1 MKGINKM
8 KSKELIKFLQKFDE
22 NAELNI
28 FLVKTGKR
36 IKLEHSDVEVLD
48 TNRID
53 INVQAQLNKGLNK
66 NMKNTYFEKCN
77 QIIDEIIK
85 LRNKSSIKELSN
97 SEKAK
102 INEVLETILKD

>member
-1 MKGINKM
+1 M

-36 IKLEHSDVEVLD
+36 IKLEYSDVEVLD

-53 INVQAQLNKGLNK
+53 INVQA
-66 NMKNTYFEKCN
+66 
-77 QIIDEIIK
+77 
-85 LRNKSSIKELSN
+85 
-97 SEKAK
+97 
-102 INEVLETILKD
+102 

>member
-1 MKGINKM
+1 M

-36 IKLEHSDVEVLD
+36 IKLEYSDVEVLD

-66 NMKNTYFEKCN
+66 NEKFKNITK
-77 QIIDEIIK
+77 
-85 LRNKSSIKELSN
+85 RNK
-97 SEKAK
+97 
-102 INEVLETILKD
+102 